1 VALAAGVSP
10 TTVSHALNGLG
21 RLSEQTRSHVLDVAA
36 QLGYRA
42 NPSARNMRASSTGLV
57 AVINQLSEGTSWGAT
72 DLEYVMRLNQAVCAG
87 AWAQGSFPTLLPPR
101 ADAGTLDRMPLDS
114 AILVDP
120 VGGDPTLRAL
130 DELRI
135 PAVTVGRDDQ
145 GAPGRGWWADND
157 IRVSTTGA
165 LDHLARGGAERILM
179 ISADTGQSYLT
190 DAAEAYLGWCEAR
203 GLRSRLA
210 PIGSPF
216 SAVECFD
223 LVTRAC
229 AGRRPVDG
237 LYLAAE
243 ALVQPALD
251 ALAAAGRSV
260 PGQVQVV
267 VASDSLV
274 ARSARPA
281 LTALDLRP
289 EAIGAAAVGLLA
301 QRMVGPVPPGTVV
314 VPSEL
319 VVRGSTLAAR

>member
-1 VALAAGVSP
+1 MAQAAGVSP

-36 QLGYRA
+36 RLGYRA

-72 DLEYVMRLNQAVCAG
+72 DLEYVMRLNQAVCAE
-87 AWAQGSFPTLLPPR
+87 AWDQGSFPTLLPPR
-101 ADAGTLDRMPLDS
+101 ADAGTLDRMPLDG

-130 DELRI
+130 EELRI

-157 IRVSTTGA
+157 IRASTTAA

-190 DAAEAYLGWCEAR
+190 DAAEGYLGWCEAR
-203 GLRSRLA
+203 GLPSRLA
-210 PIGSPF
+210 LIGSPF

-229 AGRRPVDG
+229 AGRPPVDG

-251 ALAAAGRSV
+251 ALAAAARSV

-301 QRMVGPVPPGTVV
+301 QRMAGPVPPGTVV
-314 VPSEL
+314 VASGL
-319 VVRGSTLAAR
+319 VVRGSTRADA